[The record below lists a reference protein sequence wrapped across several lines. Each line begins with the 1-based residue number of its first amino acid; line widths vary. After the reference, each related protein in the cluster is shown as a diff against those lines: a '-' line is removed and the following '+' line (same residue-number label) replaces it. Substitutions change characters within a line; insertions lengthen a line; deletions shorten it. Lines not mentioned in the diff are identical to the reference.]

1 MTTRA
6 EHLGWCKSRALQ
18 YVEMGNLSGAWA
30 SMISDLR
37 KHPETADH
45 AAISLGNMVLGGGHL
60 NSATEMRKFIE
71 VFN

>member
-1 MTTRA
+1 
-6 EHLGWCKSRALQ
+6 
-18 YVEMGNLSGAWA
+18 MGNLSGAWA

-45 AAISLGNMVLGGGHL
+45 AAISLGNMMLVGGHL

-71 VFN
+71 GFN